1 MPDFA
6 SPSFGGFAFIG
17 SLAAL
22 TQFSFRPKTLMIWRS
37 QMTFSQMSLNLCPF
51 FWNPPHSCD
60 LVKDNRSHRIPRLS
74 GQTPKPKSAS
84 SPVRVGT
91 EHTPLTVRH

>member
-22 TQFSFRPKTLMIWRS
+22 TQFSFRPKTLRADYGYYNWLFDPAFQR
-37 QMTFSQMSLNLCPF
+37 FSPSLELSDFACYSKIF
-51 FWNPPHSCD
+51 
-60 LVKDNRSHRIPRLS
+60 RLS
-74 GQTPKPKSAS
+74 VRLFLSNKSSRTKPL
-84 SPVRVGT
+84 VG
-91 EHTPLTVRH
+91 HLKLVFRSVFR